1 MPQLTLYSPEI
12 TCEHCI
18 TTIESAVGAVAGARF
33 LHGDPDGKLFTVE
46 VESGAVL
53 DAVTAALQEQGYPLG
68 EAAAA
73 GGTEQPAVAA
83 DWLPEYRVTRT
94 DAGADVNYACPCPC
108 SCEAGFAFDRA
119 QGDRQPESC
128 CCGRQLLIGVDAGAR
143 LRSMLDAPDGYRLDI
158 QDIEMP
164 WGQPI
169 EAALAIPR
177 EGGAHD
183 DG

>member
-18 TTIESAVGAVAGARF
+18 TTIESAVGAVPGARF

-46 VESGAVL
+46 VESGAVM

-73 GGTEQPAVAA
+73 GGAARPATSD

-94 DAGADVNYACPCPC
+94 DTGADVNYACPC
-108 SCEAGFAFDRA
+108 SCEAGFAFDRSRA
-119 QGDRQPESC
+119 EQQPESC
-128 CCGRQLLIGVDAGAR
+128 CCGRQLLIGVEAGAR
-143 LRSMLDAPDGYRLDI
+143 LRSGLDAPDGYRLDI
-158 QDIEMP
+158 QEIAMP
-164 WGQPI
+164 WGQPM

-177 EGGAHD
+177 